1 MQELKLLSEDKTSC
15 AIMWSKSDMAD
26 SYIIEGVNQTFEY
39 KPICRT
45 AKNTC
50 LLKKNK
56 DYVGYRVSYAIEGM
70 DSDNKKALIFD
81 STNVI
86 HFSSETDMITIVPLR
101 SYNGLTSLTFVSE
114 AHYDLYRLYDSND
127 NLVRETEDCIVIGE
141 FSGKS
146 YYVSGYMKN
155 DDQYEWKGASDLTNC
170 EPVELQFQEKPVLSV
185 VIPVYNSQN
194 FLPRTM
200 QSILSSVWHD
210 FEIILVNDGSTDDS
224 KQICEWYA
232 EQYSCVRVLNQNNA
246 GVATARNY
254 GMDEARGEWLAFVDS
269 DDIIH
274 PYMYKKLYDT
284 AIAGDYEIAIAQCL
298 MREEHEKYQYVL
310 SSRID
315 QNIVTMDSFRE
326 VMESRG
332 KKNSIYF
339 VAVWNKIVKTGVAR
353 KVRFWDGMPHYE
365 DTAYTAPLYSYIN
378 RFVLVKDAY
387 YVWDKRK
394 RKTEGTLST
403 RKEPRPS
410 AVVWKIYIFS
420 YAASLFIGNKDKES
434 ADVYKFDIIKH
445 LLTKYSQRNFAKPI
459 KNVFRG
465 MVKYL
470 VHVYDLPISRIADT
484 DQKLYDAWKEI
495 QQSEAREWDGMG
507 DIPKE
512 YYE

>member
-1 MQELKLLSEDKTSC
+1 MQELKVFSEDRLSC
-15 AIMWSKSDMAD
+15 AITWPKSELAD
-26 SYIIEGVNQTFEY
+26 SYIIEGISQTFEY
-39 KPICRT
+39 LPVCRT
-45 AKNTC
+45 TKNAC
-50 LLKKNK
+50 VLKKSK
-56 DYVGYRVSYAIEGM
+56 DYVGYRVSYAIEGT
-70 DSDNKKALIFD
+70 DSENKKELIFD

-86 HFSSETDMITIVPLR
+86 HFSLESDMITIVPLR

-114 AHYDLYRLYDSND
+114 THYDMYRLYDSDD
-127 NLVRETEDCIVIGE
+127 NLVRETEDCIVIGA

-170 EPVELQFQEKPVLSV
+170 ESVELQFQEKPVLSI

-224 KQICEWYA
+224 KQVCEWYA

-274 PYMYKKLYDT
+274 PYMYKKLYET
-284 AIAGDYEIAIAQCL
+284 AIDGHYDIAIAQCL
-298 MREEHEKYQYVL
+298 AHEGFEDNKYIL
-310 SSRID
+310 SSAINE
-315 QNIVTMDSFRE
+315 NIIVMDSFKE
-326 VMESRG
+326 VMESQSNQRHM
-332 KKNSIYF
+332 YF
-339 VAVWNKIVKTGVAR
+339 VVVWNKIVKTEVAR
-353 KVRFWDGMPHYE
+353 KVRFWDGLLLYE
-365 DTAYTAPLYSYIN
+365 DIAYTAPLYSYIDK
-378 RFVLVKDAY
+378 FVLVKDAY

-403 RKEPRPS
+403 MNDQRPS
-410 AVVWKIYIFS
+410 EVIWQSYILAS
-420 YAASLFIGNKDKES
+420 AASLFIGNKEKEI
-434 ADVYKFDIIKH
+434 ADVYKYDILKN
-445 LLTKYSQRNFAKPI
+445 LLSDYAKYSFAKPT
-459 KNVFRG
+459 KNVFCG
-465 MVKYL
+465 MLKYL
-470 VHVYDLPISRIADT
+470 VHEYDLPISRIADT
-484 DQKLYDAWKEI
+484 DQKLYDAWR
-495 QQSEAREWDGMG
+495 EAERSDVREWDGMG

-512 YYE
+512 YYN